1 MAKTDP
7 MLAVATV
14 AKSDHGRPEPPAAR
28 IGSGNS
34 RPMREDAP
42 GRQRPT
48 DRDDQP
54 AVIPIVR
61 DECVHFQC
69 EARGDAWINATDTVL
84 LEDAR

>member
-1 MAKTDP
+1 
-7 MLAVATV
+7 MLADLTV
-14 AKSDHGRPEPPAAR
+14 AKATTGVGAPAVSV
-28 IGSGNS
+28 GSGNS

-48 DRDDQP
+48 GREEQP

-61 DECVHFQC
+61 DECVHFQS
-69 EARGDAWINATDTVL
+69 EACGDAWINATETVV

>member
-7 MLAVATV
+7 MLALVTV
-14 AKSDHGRPEPPAAR
+14 AESDHGRPEPPAASV
-28 IGSGNS
+28 GSGDS
-34 RPMREDAP
+34 RPMSTHATGP
-42 GRQRPT
+42 KRPT

>member
-1 MAKTDP
+1 
-7 MLAVATV
+7 
-14 AKSDHGRPEPPAAR
+14 
-28 IGSGNS
+28 
-34 RPMREDAP
+34 MRENATGP
-42 GRQRPT
+42 QRPT

-69 EARGDAWINATDTVL
+69 EARGDAWINATETVT